1 MKYLLSILMLFC
13 FLCINTAPAH
23 AQTNL
28 PNINCDIFPANH
40 IFNTRLD
47 TLLAGGQITV
57 DSRNA
62 TWRSS
67 IGAGTD
73 LWVDFGEE
81 VWPPAS
87 DQIIGMPYN
96 VVTASQ
102 TDVQVIYDQ
111 YGSDSDPGPMP
122 IPPTALRE
130 GGPTV
135 TGGDRH
141 LLVVDDEDC
150 FLYELWASSKNPN
163 NSWTAGS
170 GAVFD
175 LMSNW
180 LRPLGWTTGDAAGLP
195 ILPFLPRYQDI
206 LEGEMRHAV
215 RFTLSCTAQAYTWPA
230 RHGAGSSGCSNRPPM
245 GQIFLLRADYPTS
258 GMSPAGQIIA
268 TGMKRYGLILA
279 DNGSNGYIQGT
290 HDPRW
295 NIEALKDDLNPITFA
310 DLTAVNI
317 CKLRVN
323 PDSGEAA
330 INANPSGTG
339 CEYSQNTSTDGGYA
353 RGRVRD
359 PLGNPIVGITVSA
372 SAFGS
377 IVTDSTGT
385 YLIDGIPQNQNFVL
399 RANGI
404 SLGYGEMWWNNSL
417 TLGGATNLQVN
428 NTLTAALY
436 KNFTMGQYD
445 DVTGTV
451 YGANGITPLPNVPV
465 RAYTTNGLVTVGCTN
480 GSGQFTLS
488 LLVGPNYQIN
498 AGGIHAMCTDTTR
511 PIRWYN
517 NSQTQVNAQNVVS
530 PSANINFTL
539 PNLITYEMNE
549 QVFLNYLQA
558 SAVAMGSPV
567 YPLVVDITTTST
579 TVNFIYTDNTTG
591 TATVSF
597 IPNGGVIEIRITAT
611 TGTFSGAIYQYLPE
625 MIMDAFD
632 SVLVNTNLNG
642 DAIEDVVI
650 TTNSVIFRAV
660 N

>member
-1 MKYLLSILMLFC
+1 MKHITLVLML
-13 FLCINTAPAH
+13 LLLISINPAPTQ

-47 TLLAGGQITV
+47 TLLAGGQITT
-57 DSRNA
+57 DPRNG
-62 TWRSS
+62 TWRSA
-67 IGAGTD
+67 IGGGTR
-73 LWVDFGEE
+73 LFVDFGDV
-81 VWPPAS
+81 VWPPGS
-87 DQIIGMPYN
+87 DQPIGMPYN
-96 VVTASQ
+96 VVNASQ
-102 TDVQVIYDQ
+102 ADVQIIYDQ
-111 YGSDSDPGPMP
+111 YGDDSDPGPMP

-135 TGGDRH
+135 AGGDRH
-141 LLVVDDEDC
+141 MLVVDDEDC

-180 LRPLGWTTGDAAGLP
+180 LRPLGWTSGDAAGLP

-245 GQIFLLRADYPTS
+245 GQIFLLRADYPTA
-258 GMSPAGQIIA
+258 GMSAAGQIIA

-295 NIEALKDDLNPITFA
+295 DIEELKDDLNQITFN

-323 PDSGEAA
+323 ADSGAAA

-339 CEYSQNTSTDGGYA
+339 CEYPQSTKTNGGYV

-359 PLGNPIVGITVSA
+359 PLGNPLVGITVSA
-372 SAFGS
+372 GAFGNS
-377 IVTDSTGT
+377 ITDSTGT
-385 YLIDGIPQNQNFVL
+385 YLIDAITRNQNFVV
-399 RANGI
+399 RADGI
-404 SLGYGEMWWNNSL
+404 SLGYGEMWWDNSL
-417 TLGGATNLQVN
+417 TSGGATNLQVSS
-428 NTLTAALY
+428 TLTAALY
-436 KNFTMGQYD
+436 KNFVMGQYE

-451 YGANGITPLPNVPV
+451 YGANGVTPLPNVPV
-465 RAYTTNGLVTVGCTN
+465 RVHGTNTVVCTN
-480 GSGQFTLS
+480 GSGQYTLS
-488 LLVGPNYQIN
+488 LLVGPAHKIG
-498 AGGIHAMCTDTTR
+498 AGGVHASCTDSTR
-511 PIRWYN
+511 PLRWYM
-517 NSQTQVNAQNVVS
+517 NSQSPTSAQGVIA
-530 PSANINFTL
+530 PSTGINFTL
-539 PNLITYEMNE
+539 PALITYEMNE
-549 QVFLNYLQA
+549 QLFLDHLQT
-558 SAVAMGSPV
+558 SSVAMGSAI
-567 YPLVVDITTTST
+567 YPLVIDISPAN
-579 TVNFIYTDNTTG
+579 TVITFINADNTTG
-591 TATVSF
+591 TATVSL
-597 IPNGGVIEIRITAT
+597 IPNGGLIEIRITAT
-611 TGTFSGAIYQYLPE
+611 TGTFSGAMYRDLPQ
-625 MIMDAFD
+625 MMMDAFD
-632 SVLVNTNLNG
+632 AVLATTNLNG
-642 DAIEDVVI
+642 DALEDVVI
-650 TTNSVIFRAV
+650 TVNSVIFRAV

>member
-1 MKYLLSILMLFC
+1 MKHITVILMLL
-13 FLCINTAPAH
+13 FLISINPSPSQ

-28 PNINCDIFPANH
+28 PNINCDIFPSNH

-47 TLLAGGQITV
+47 TLLSAGNISV
-57 DSRNA
+57 DARNA
-62 TWRSS
+62 TWRSA
-67 IGAGTD
+67 IGGGTD

-81 VWPPAS
+81 VWPPGS
-87 DQIIGMPYN
+87 DQTIGMPYN
-96 VVTASQ
+96 VVNASQ
-102 TDVQVIYDQ
+102 PDVQVIYDL
-111 YGSDSDPGPMP
+111 YGSVSDPGPMP

-135 TGGDRH
+135 TTGDRH
-141 LLVVDDEDC
+141 LLVVDDTDC

-180 LRPLGWTTGDAAGLP
+180 FRPLGWTSGDAAGLP

-215 RFTLSCTAQAYTWPA
+215 RFTLSCTQRAYTWPA
-230 RHGAGSSGCSNRPPM
+230 RHAAGSSGCSNRPPM
-245 GQIFLLRADYPTS
+245 GQIFLLRADYPTA

-295 NIEALKDDLNPITFA
+295 NIEELKDDLNAITFN

-317 CKLRVN
+317 CRLRVN
-323 PDSGEAA
+323 PNSGAAA

-339 CEYSQNTSTDGGYA
+339 CEYPQNTETEGGFA
-353 RGRVRD
+353 RGRIRD
-359 PLGNPIVGITVSA
+359 PLGNPIAGITVSA

-377 IVTDSTGT
+377 VITDSTGT
-385 YLIDGIPQNQNFVL
+385 YLIDGIPHNQNFVL

-417 TLGGATNLQVN
+417 TVGGATNLQVN
-428 NTLTAALY
+428 STLTAALY
-436 KNFTMGQYD
+436 KNFTMGAYD
-445 DVTGTV
+445 NVTGTV
-451 YGANGITPLPNVPV
+451 FAANGVTPLPNVPV
-465 RAYTTNGLVTVGCTN
+465 RVNGTNTVVCTN
-480 GSGQFTLS
+480 GSGQFTVS
-488 LLVGPNYQIN
+488 LLVGPTYKIG
-498 AGGIHAMCTDTTR
+498 AGGVHASCTDSTR
-511 PIRWYN
+511 PLRWYN
-517 NSQTQVNAQNVVS
+517 NSQTVQNAQNVVV
-530 PSANINFTL
+530 PSTGINFTL
-539 PNLITYEMNE
+539 PALLTYEMNE
-549 QVFLNYLQA
+549 QLFLDHLQA
-558 SAVAMGSPV
+558 TSLAMGSAI
-567 YPLVVDITTTST
+567 YPLLIDITTAST
-579 TVNFIYTDNTTG
+579 TITFINADNSTG
-591 TATVSF
+591 TATVTF

-611 TGTFSGAIYQYLPE
+611 TGTFSSTIYNDLPQ

-632 SVLVNTNLNG
+632 AVLVGTNLNG
-642 DAIEDVVI
+642 DALEDVLI